1 MKTPKTKASYRS
13 CCGGYDDGG
22 GGGDDGFDADDGVEP
37 SMMTAQ
43 GGVEPYQHSHGGKK
57 NN

>member
-1 MKTPKTKASYRS
+1 MMMVVVVTMVLMLMM
-13 CCGGYDDGG
+13 
-22 GGGDDGFDADDGVEP
+22 GVEP